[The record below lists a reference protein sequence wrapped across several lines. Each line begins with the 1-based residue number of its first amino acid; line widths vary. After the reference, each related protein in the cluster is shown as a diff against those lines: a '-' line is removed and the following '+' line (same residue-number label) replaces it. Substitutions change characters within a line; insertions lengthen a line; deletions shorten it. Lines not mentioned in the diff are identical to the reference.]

1 MLIQL
6 YLVLLLVIIIFFG
19 MHSLKKK
26 SSLVIRHYRNLVLL
40 SFAGLLLLY
49 LMATGRLNW
58 LFALVSVAIAFM
70 FRLLPAL
77 LHFGPQVHRLWQSF
91 IGGKQHASHSQ
102 HEASAKGK
110 MSVEEAYEVLGLKQ
124 GALEADIISAHR
136 ALIQK
141 LHPDR
146 GGSDYLAAKINLA
159 KKILLAK

>member
-1 MLIQL
+1 MM
-6 YLVLLLVIIIFFG
+6 IFFG

-26 SSLVIRHYRNLVLL
+26 SSSVISHYKNLVFFTLA
-40 SFAGLLLLY
+40 SLLLLY

-58 LFALVSVAIAFM
+58 LFALISVAIAFM

-77 LHFGPQVHRLWQSF
+77 LHFGPQIHRLWQGF
-91 IGGKQHASHSQ
+91 NGGKQNTSQSQ

-110 MSVEEAYEVLGLKQ
+110 MSLDEAYEVLGLKP
-124 GALEADIISAHR
+124 GASEVDIISAHR
-136 ALIQK
+136 SLIQK

-159 KKILLAK
+159 KKILLSK

>member
-6 YLVLLLVIIIFFG
+6 YLVLLLVIMIFFG

-70 FRLLPAL
+70 FRLLPTL

-91 IGGKQHASHSQ
+91 IGGKQHASQSQ
-102 HEASAKGK
+102 YEASAKGK

-136 ALIQK
+136 ELIQK